1 MFISNQKIVTTPSN
15 RSMSAIHHR
24 LPLILEK
31 NQWSFWLGEKGHGA
45 SALMTPTD
53 DKTLT
58 AYKVSPAINSNKSLG
73 PELITPI

>member
-1 MFISNQKIVTTPSN
+1 
-15 RSMSAIHHR
+15 MSAIHHR

-31 NQWSFWLGEKGHGA
+31 NQWGFWLGEKGHGA

-53 DKTLT
+53 DKILT